1 MTIIILCFFAFLAG
15 FIDSIVGG
23 GGLIQTPALLINL
36 PNMPIPSLLGTGKI
50 PSVLGSGMAAI
61 QYAQKVFFDKTFLLI
76 TSVLTMIFSI
86 LGARM
91 VSHLDPQQL
100 KPLMLII
107 LIVVAIYTFWKK
119 DFGSFQTKKVSK
131 TNALIYGSL
140 IGAVVGFY
148 DGFFG
153 PGTGSFLVLAFISW
167 MGFDF
172 LTASAHAK
180 IVNVASNIGAIGVF
194 WMNDNIL
201 WQYAVPMAIFNMAG
215 AIIGTR
221 MAILKGNLFVRNIF
235 LLVILGM
242 ILRYGYDVFK

>member
-1 MTIIILCFFAFLAG
+1 MTSILLCFFAFLAG

-36 PNMPIPSLLGTGKI
+36 PNMSIPALLGTGKI
-50 PSVLGSGMAAI
+50 PSVLGSGTAAI
-61 QYAQKVFFDKTFLLI
+61 QYAQKVSFHKTFLLI
-76 TSVLTMIFSI
+76 TSVLTMLFSI

-91 VSHLDPQQL
+91 VSHLDPQKL
-100 KPLMLII
+100 KPLMLFI
-107 LIVVAIYTFWKK
+107 LIAVAIYTFWKK
-119 DFGSFQTKKVSK
+119 DFGSFETKTVSK

-140 IGAVVGFY
+140 IGSIVGFY

-153 PGTGSFLVLAFISW
+153 PGTGSFLVLAFISL

-180 IVNVASNIGAIGVF
+180 VVNVASNVGAIGVF
-194 WMNDNIL
+194 WMNDHVL
-201 WQYAVPMAIFNMAG
+201 WQYALPMAVFNIAG
-215 AIIGTR
+215 AVVGTR

-235 LLVILGM
+235 LVVIIGM
-242 ILRYGYDVFK
+242 ILRYGYDVLK